1 MNVFM
6 HIIHSNSYI
15 HIYIYVYVYTCIYTT
30 YGGFLKWEY
39 LKSDHVSIE
48 THGDLGIPHQ
58 KKKNWPTSSSASASL
73 RSAVRPLTSMEKI
86 IYKGCSIAMKHY
98 RSVAQNVVMFMRNK
112 NMINLWIKWS
122 KIKMFIWDILYLE

>member
-48 THGDLGIPHQ
+48 THGDLGIPH
-58 KKKNWPTSSSASASL
+58 KKKKLTHLLLCQRFLEICCATSHL
-73 RSAVRPLTSMEKI
+73 DGKNHLQRVFHCHETLPE
-86 IYKGCSIAMKHY
+86 CSPKRGYVHA
-98 RSVAQNVVMFMRNK
+98 
-112 NMINLWIKWS
+112 
-122 KIKMFIWDILYLE
+122 E